1 MNEELKKRFEYHNI
15 NEDQIETIEEIRRK
29 FIELA
34 LLIDEL
40 CPVSR
45 EKALSLTNLEI
56 SIFYANASVARYS

>member
-45 EKALSLTNLEI
+45 EKALSLTNLEN